1 MAGISTSTLTAM
13 VAGRRRS
20 SAETIRKVAEALRVL
35 PEVVSS
41 WLEHDEKVREP
52 YVPPAESAYMSDRQ
66 RKAVT
71 ELIRAFTAEVPA
83 SDVVSGREG
92 DDLGVDE
99 TRPGSSPAPS
109 ALGDY
114 RDATVH
120 QLPARGTV
128 RGSGSARSMTSS
140 LRHRTRSR
148 GTSRR
153 DATWDA
159 PSAVR
164 HRTSPSMWR
173 EDGREPLG

>member
-83 SDVVSGREG
+83 SDVVSGLEG

-120 QLPARGTV
+120 QLPARNEGPEDWQLTV
-128 RGSGSARSMTSS
+128 EQQDVLAADEGHSEGKRFREEHDELAE
-140 LRHRTRSR
+140 
-148 GTSRR
+148 
-153 DATWDA
+153 A
-159 PSAVR
+159 PD
-164 HRTSPSMWR
+164 P
-173 EDGREPLG
+173 EPGDEPA